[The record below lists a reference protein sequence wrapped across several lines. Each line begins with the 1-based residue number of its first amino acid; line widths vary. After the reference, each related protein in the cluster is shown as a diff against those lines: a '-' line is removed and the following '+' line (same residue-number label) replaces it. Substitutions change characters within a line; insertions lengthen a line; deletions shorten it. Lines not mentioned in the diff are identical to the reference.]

1 MTLELAVVICL
12 ADLGAKDEGGTRQ
25 ENHGV
30 EVRRALDREFTES
43 TYLARQ
49 LSVFDDRQPVT
60 GLSETMFEGLP
71 RTQNSTT
78 NTKRRTIYTG
88 SGPLVE

>member
-1 MTLELAVVICL
+1 MTLELVVVICL
-12 ADLGAKDEGGTRQ
+12 ADLGAEDEGGTRQ

-30 EVRRALDREFTES
+30 EVRRALDCEVTES

-49 LSVFDDRQPVT
+49 LSVFDDRQLVT
-60 GLSETMFEGLP
+60 GLPGTMFEGLP

-78 NTKRRTIYTG
+78 NIKRRTIYTG